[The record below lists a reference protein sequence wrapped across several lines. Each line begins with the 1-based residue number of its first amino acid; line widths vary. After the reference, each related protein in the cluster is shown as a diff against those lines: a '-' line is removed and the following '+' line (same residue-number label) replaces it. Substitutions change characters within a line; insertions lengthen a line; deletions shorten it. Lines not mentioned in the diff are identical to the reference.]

1 MNRQGKYAFKFLVL
15 TLLRK
20 LEDDIAIQLKR

>member
-1 MNRQGKYAFKFLVL
+1 MSKIETC

-20 LEDDIAIQLKR
+20 L

>member
-1 MNRQGKYAFKFLVL
+1 VL

-20 LEDDIAIQLKR
+20 LE

>member
-1 MNRQGKYAFKFLVL
+1 LL

-20 LEDDIAIQLKR
+20 LCLPISL